1 MGRGFFGALLAIAL
15 LLAGLLTKDLVSEP
29 PRLRT
34 ASTAGAFDAT
44 RAADRLSRILGDER
58 PHPVDSD
65 ANDAVRD
72 RLIAEMRAVGLEPR
86 VTDDFICN
94 GSAKARGVAC
104 GRVRNVIA
112 TIGPAE
118 GRHILLATH
127 YDSTPV
133 GPGASD
139 AGLGV
144 ATLLEVAAQLQG
156 RPLSRPVSFLFDE
169 GEESG
174 LLGARAFLERDP
186 LARNV
191 DTLLNFEAR
200 GVDGPA
206 IMFETSSPNGPPIA
220 RYAAA
225 VDRPAANSLS
235 IAISQL
241 IPNTTDVAVLK
252 DAGWTILNFAVI
264 GNETRYH
271 TPGDDMAAFERR
283 SLQHMGDQALAVV
296 HAASNGGAVPAA
308 EGEKV
313 FTDLWGRALIVLPA
327 PVAVGGLF
335 VLLAA
340 AAYAAWRRRAFGRPL
355 LAVVLALAGAGL
367 LTFLIQT
374 AIGWAAAGEY
384 WRGTPILIKFAT
396 YATALLAV
404 VAALAWARWDAA
416 RLRAAFWLFF
426 LLTGAGLSAVL
437 PGASIYFLL
446 VAPPAV
452 LGLLLAQR
460 WPAAERIGALLSAL
474 LLFALWAPTIG
485 AAETTLDHA
494 TMAIFAPLVALL
506 LLPALIE
513 LKSLLARAP
522 AKPLFIAIAAVAVMG
537 WVAALAAPDYSAN
550 RKQPFG
556 IEYAVD
562 ADAGTARWLVVND
575 GAALPAAM
583 KDFEGGVK
591 VPWSGR
597 KRWAAQAPVG
607 EASVPAATLIGTAA
621 RPEGRIV
628 RLRIAANDADTILLR
643 GPPQAK
649 VIAVRMNGSSRVMG
663 GRNREESEAAN
674 RAGDNDFSIRCQGRS
689 CDGATLELLL
699 GNAAQ
704 QRWSLI
710 GIRSGLPASAA
721 SLIAARPANAQ
732 PQYNPDATIGV
743 RQITL

>member
-1 MGRGFFGALLAIAL
+1 MLALAL
-15 LLAGLLTKDLVSEP
+15 LLAGLLLKDSVSGP
-29 PRLRT
+29 PPLRT
-34 ASTAGAFDAT
+34 AAAPGSFDAT
-44 RAADRLSRILGDER
+44 RATERLVRILGDER

-118 GRHILLATH
+118 GRHILLSTH

-144 ATLLEVAAQLQG
+144 ATLLEVAAQLRG

-206 IMFETSSPNGPPIA
+206 IMFETSSPNGPAIA
-220 RYAAA
+220 RYVAA

-271 TPGDDMAAFERR
+271 TPGDDMVAFEPR

-296 HAASNGGAVPAA
+296 RAATDGSAEPAA
-308 EGEKV
+308 GGEKV

-327 PVAVGGLF
+327 PVAVGALF

-355 LAVVLALAGAGL
+355 LAVVLALAGAGI

-374 AIGWAAAGEY
+374 AIGWAVAGEY

-404 VAALAWARWDAA
+404 VAALGWGRWDAA

-426 LLTGAGLSAVL
+426 LLVGGGLSVVL

-452 LGLLLAQR
+452 LGLLLAPR
-460 WPAAERIGALLSAL
+460 WPATERIGATISAV

-494 TMAIFAPLVALL
+494 TMAIFAPLIALV
-506 LLPALIE
+506 LLPPVIE
-513 LKSLLARAP
+513 LRTLLAPAP
-522 AKPLFIAIAAVAVMG
+522 TKPLVGALAAIAIVG
-537 WVAALAAPDYSAN
+537 WIATLAAPDNGAN

-556 IEYAVD
+556 IDYAVD

-583 KDFEGGVK
+583 KGFEGGVK

-597 KRWAAQAPVG
+597 TRWASTAPVA
-607 EASVPAATLIGTAA
+607 EAPVPTATLNGTAA
-621 RPEGRIV
+621 TPGGRIV
-628 RLRIAANDADTILLR
+628 RLRIAANGADTVLLR

-649 VIAVRMNGSSRVMG
+649 VIAARMNGSSRPMG
-663 GRNREESEAAN
+663 GRDRKESEAAN
-674 RAGDNDFSIRCQGRS
+674 RVGDNDFSIRCQGRS
-689 CDGATLELLL
+689 CDGATVELLL
-699 GNAAQ
+699 GNARP
-704 QRWSLI
+704 QRWSLV

-721 SLIAARPANAQ
+721 SLVAARPANAQ

-743 RQITL
+743 RRITL

>member
-1 MGRGFFGALLAIAL
+1 MGRGIIGAMLALAL
-15 LLAGLLTKDLVSEP
+15 LLAGLFLKDGVSGP
-29 PRLRT
+29 PPLRT
-34 ASTAGAFDAT
+34 ASAPGMFDAT
-44 RAADRLSRILGDER
+44 RATDRLARILGDER
-58 PHPVDSD
+58 PHPVDSE

-72 RLIAEMRAVGLEPR
+72 RLIAELRAAGLEPR

-94 GSAKARGVAC
+94 GSAKARGIAC

-112 TIGPAE
+112 TMGPAE
-118 GRHILLATH
+118 GRHLLLATH

-144 ATLLEVAAQLQG
+144 ATLLEVAAQLRG

-174 LLGARAFLERDP
+174 LLGAHAFLERDP

-206 IMFETSSPNGPPIA
+206 IMFETSSPNGPAIT
-220 RYAAA
+220 RYAVA

-296 HAASNGGAVPAA
+296 RAATNGAAEPAA

-327 PVAVGGLF
+327 PVAVGSLF
-335 VLLAA
+335 LPLAVT
-340 AAYAAWRRRAFGRPL
+340 AYAAWRRQAFGRPL
-355 LAVVLALAGAGL
+355 LAVLFALAGAGV

-374 AIGWAAAGEY
+374 AVGWAIAGEY
-384 WRGTPILIKFAT
+384 WRGTPILIKLAT
-396 YATALLAV
+396 YATAMLAA

-416 RLRAAFWLFF
+416 RLRAAFWLVF
-426 LLTGAGLSAVL
+426 LLVGAALSVAL

-446 VAPPAV
+446 VAPPAAI
-452 LGLLLAQR
+452 GLLLASR
-460 WPAAERIGALLSAL
+460 WPAAERIGAILSAL

-494 TMAIFAPLVALL
+494 TMAIFAPLVALV

-513 LKSLLARAP
+513 LAPLFVRAP
-522 AKPLFIAIAAVAVMG
+522 ARPLLAALAAIAVVG
-537 WVAALAAPDYSAN
+537 WVATLAAPDYSAN

-583 KDFEGGVK
+583 KGFEGGVK

-597 KRWAAQAPVG
+597 KRWASTAPVA
-607 EASVPAATLIGTAA
+607 EAPAPAATLTGTAA
-621 RPEGRIV
+621 TPEGRIV
-628 RLRIAANDADTILLR
+628 RLRIGANGADTILLR

-649 VIAVRMNGSSRVMG
+649 VIEARMNGSSRPMG
-663 GRNREESEAAN
+663 GRDREESEAAN
-674 RAGDNDFSIRCQGRS
+674 RSGDNDFSIRCQGRS
-689 CDGATLELLL
+689 CDGATVELLL
-699 GNAAQ
+699 GNARP
-704 QRWSLI
+704 QRWSLV

-743 RQITL
+743 RRITL